1 MSIVKLVILFSG
13 EGSNLENIIRQLHK
27 KEIDGKS
34 YEVVAAICNKKE
46 ANGIKRAKKYGI
58 DTIVIEHKNFKSREE
73 FDKKLVSLINSY
85 KADLTVLAGFMRI
98 LTPIFTENIKAI
110 NLHPS
115 LLPLFKGANA
125 IERSFFSD
133 MKVGGV
139 SVHFVSSELDG
150 GKIILQKCF
159 QKEEDDTLESFTKKI
174 KELEFELLPKA
185 IVKITRGDNLSS
197 KVSFSNLIISQ

>member
-1 MSIVKLVILFSG
+1 VPVVRLVILFSG
-13 EGSNLENIIRQLHK
+13 EGSNLENIIKQLHK
-27 KEIDGKS
+27 KEIEGKI
-34 YEVVAAICNKKE
+34 YEVVVAICNKKE
-46 ANGIKRAKKYGI
+46 AKGIKRAKKYGI
-58 DTIVIEHKNFKSREE
+58 DTIILEHKNFKNRED
-73 FDKKLVSLINSY
+73 FDKKLVGLIKSY
-85 KADLTVLAGFMRI
+85 KADITILAGFMRI
-98 LTPIFTENIKAI
+98 LTPIFTDNIRAI

-125 IERSFFSD
+125 IEESFFSET
-133 MKVGGV
+133 KVGGV

-185 IVKITRGDNLSS
+185 IVKITKDKQWKRQ
-197 KVSFSNLIISQ
+197 K

>member
-1 MSIVKLVILFSG
+1 MSVVKLVILFSG
-13 EGSNLENIIRQLHK
+13 EGSNFENIIKQLHK
-27 KEIDGKS
+27 KEIEGKI

-46 ANGIKRAKKYGI
+46 AKGIKRAKKYGI
-58 DTIVIEHKNFKSREE
+58 DTILLEHKSFNSREE

-98 LTPIFTENIKAI
+98 LTPIFTDNIRAI

-125 IERSFFSD
+125 IEESFFSE

-185 IVKITRGDNLSS
+185 IVKITKD
-197 KVSFSNLIISQ
+197 K